1 MTSLEIAALLVE
13 NTRLRE
19 ANATLTDAIAEARAE
34 TAAHRKV
41 AEANARQ
48 VQRLVEQVNELTAM
62 LRRFMTAKDVARLAA
77 QPEPDGP
84 DPDSAA
90 DPPPAGPAPDGPAPD
105 GPNSGHPT
113 GGSATGASEP
123 SESSGESGNK
133 DPNPRPKGEGKA
145 GRRHPKASLPGETQ
159 KLAAP
164 GRCVYC
170 DSPRLLAR
178 DTEVSVKF
186 TAVTGFVRR
195 KEIQREV
202 CVCADCNRR
211 NTAPMPPMPWENSS
225 FTPELVAFVVYMK
238 FVQLVPLDRLHQ
250 ALKRQGVNLAWSS
263 MVYLIERAAR
273 LFDPI
278 DGEHWRQLK
287 AGPQIGIDGT
297 GLSVVVL
304 GLPSVWKGYLDIFC
318 RHHLHVF
325 QYSATKHASLLEEQL
340 GCYAGTVVCD
350 AEFRMDQLFR
360 AGRQEANCN
369 AHPRRKF
376 LDAIR
381 TQPDRARAGKDFI
394 DRMYDVEREAKAQ
407 GLTGADLLA
416 LRTTRTR
423 PIAEAFRVW
432 LDATEAELVLPTDPL
447 RKVIR
452 YYKRHFDALTRFISD
467 ASLPIDNNL
476 AERGFQM
483 HAKLRINAEFAGSP
497 EGAHRWA
504 TLLGVVTTAKR
515 LGVDVLA
522 YLTWAIERLGTWK
535 KVFNLPVAQLTPEAY
550 KRRGDNAVVRAA

>member
-1 MTSLEIAALLVE
+1 LWTLDLSATLTSMTPHEIAALLAE

-19 ANATLTDAIAEARAE
+19 ALARLTTALAESRAE
-34 TAAHRKV
+34 TAAHRKL

-48 VQRLVEQVNELTAM
+48 VQRLMDRLDELTAM
-62 LRRFMTAKDVARLAA
+62 LRRFMTARAAANLAEL
-77 QPEPDGP
+77 PEPEP
-84 DPDSAA
+84 E
-90 DPPPAGPAPDGPAPD
+90 DPPPGAPPPG
-105 GPNSGHPT
+105 PT
-113 GGSATGASEP
+113 GAGGASEAP
-123 SESSGESGNK
+123 QGEGNK
-133 DPNPRPKGEGKA
+133 EPNRRPKGTGKA
-145 GRRHPKASLPGETQ
+145 GRRHPKASLPTDTETPP
-159 KLAAP
+159 AP
-164 GRCVYC
+164 TRCSHC
-170 DSPRLLAR
+170 DSSRMLAR

-195 KEIQREV
+195 KEIRRAV

-211 NTAPMPPMPWENSS
+211 TTAPMPPMPWENSS

-250 ALKRQGVNLAWSS
+250 ALRRQGVNLAWAS
-263 MVYLIERAAR
+263 MVYLIERAA
-273 LFDPI
+273 LLLDPI

-287 AGPQIGIDGT
+287 AGPLMGVDGT
-297 GLSVVVL
+297 GLSVVVP
-304 GLPSVWKGYLDIFC
+304 GLPSVWKGFLDIFC
-318 RHHLHVF
+318 RNHLHVF
-325 QYSATKHASLLEEQL
+325 QYSATKHGTVLEEQL
-340 GCYAGTVVCD
+340 GGYTGTVVCD
-350 AEFRMDQLFR
+350 AEFRMDQLFT

-376 LDAIR
+376 LDAVR
-381 TQPDRARAGKDFI
+381 VQPDRAPEGKRFI
-394 DRMYDVEREAKAQ
+394 DRMYALEREAQAQ
-407 GLTGADLLA
+407 GLTGAALLA
-416 LRTTRTR
+416 LRTTHTR
-423 PIAEAFRVW
+423 PIAEAFRSW
-432 LDATEAELVLPTDPL
+432 LDATEAELTVPSDPL
-447 RKVIR
+447 RKVVR

-515 LGVDVLA
+515 VGVDVLA

-535 KVFNLPVAQLTPEAY
+535 KVFNLPVAELTPEAY
-550 KRRGDNAVVRAA
+550 KRRGDEAAAGAA